1 MRFQVDTP
9 QKMNDVIVANFD
21 VLTNRSTKLI
31 AALLFT
37 TSRHVSFLWVISLLL
52 TNSQPATPTSLDSLL
67 VSPHQCPVSQSKG
80 RESKGATYQVDYQ
93 GVLLWLIKMECA
105 HNEGC

>member
-1 MRFQVDTP
+1 MHFQVDMP
-9 QKMNDVIVANFD
+9 QKMNDIIVANFGA
-21 VLTNRSTKLI
+21 LTNIYDIQPCFIPLGHI
-31 AALLFT
+31 
-37 TSRHVSFLWVISLLL
+37 TSIDQ
-52 TNSQPATPTSLDSLL
+52 QPTCPSHLSLDSLL
-67 VSPHQCPVSQSKG
+67 VSTCQCPVSQSRG